1 MNQLAKTLGYDLS
14 AERIVLSG
22 KVLDLLCEPVEV
34 AVLDFWQ
41 ADNGRAHD
49 NLGYTLK
56 EG

>member
-1 MNQLAKTLGYDLS
+1 MNQLAKTLGNDLS

-41 ADNGRAHD
+41 ADNGRAYD
-49 NLGYTLK
+49 NLGYTLR